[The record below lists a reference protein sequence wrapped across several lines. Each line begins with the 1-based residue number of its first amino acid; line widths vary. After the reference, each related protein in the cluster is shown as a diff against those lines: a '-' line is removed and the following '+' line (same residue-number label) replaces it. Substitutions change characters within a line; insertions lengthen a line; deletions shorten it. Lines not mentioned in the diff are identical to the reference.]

1 MVNAVVKHSV
11 YAEGQSVVVGRYID
25 LRDKL
30 QSIEFMGATS
40 EACAKLETMR
50 KAGHE
55 FQLVTIH
62 EL

>member
-11 YAEGQSVVVGRYID
+11 YAEGQSVVLGRYID
-25 LRDKL
+25 LKDKA
-30 QSIEFMGATS
+30 QTIEFMGDTS
-40 EACAKLETMR
+40 EAQSRLETMKR
-50 KAGHE
+50 AGYE